1 MRRFPVVCSAA
12 VLFGVTALAET
23 PASARDESSATS
35 SRFAVTLTAW
45 VDTSLEY
52 VQYGFRA
59 DGCTYT
65 RFGRSSRRADLVSGR
80 TIIRARGG
88 RRGYA
93 PSHVV
98 SVRQRQRDVPGDV
111 VTLINCPDGGS
122 ESEATECE
130 TTAAPATASL
140 PTLAFARVARG
151 KIAWEAVPQQPMTPC
166 GLDGTQIAPASLE
179 IATGR
184 IDERALLSRRRKIV
198 RARGQREVTDKVT
211 VAGQTVRRTRSVRWT
226 LTFRRLM

>member
-1 MRRFPVVCSAA
+1 MKRFSVVCSVAA
-12 VLFGVTALAET
+12 LFGVTALAET
-23 PASARDESSATS
+23 SASARNESSATS
-35 SRFAVTLTAW
+35 TRFAVTLTAW

-52 VQYGFRA
+52 VQYGIRA

-65 RFGRSSRRADLVSGR
+65 RFGRSSRRVDVVSGR

-88 RRGYA
+88 GRGYA

-98 SVRQRQRDVPGDV
+98 SVRQQERDRPGDV
-111 VTLINCPDGGS
+111 VTLTNCPDGRS

-130 TTAAPATASL
+130 TTAVPATASL
-140 PTLAFARVARG
+140 PTLAFTRVAGGR
-151 KIAWEAVPQQPMTPC
+151 IAWEAVPQQPMTPC
-166 GLDGTQIAPASLE
+166 GLEGTQIPPAWLE

-198 RARGQREVTDKVT
+198 RARGQREATDKVT

-226 LTFRRLM
+226 LTFRRLT